1 MKILVDKRITISCS
15 TEGSSNLVKHIKTR
29 EEFTNFDV
37 SPHLVAHQCCAW
49 SMIHQE
55 LYN

>member
-1 MKILVDKRITISCS
+1 MKILVDKRIIISCS

-29 EEFTNFDV
+29 EESTNFDV